1 MSLVLESLANAVA
14 ALESAILKCG
24 DEEKLSRL
32 DDITRNIIKA
42 GIIQYFEFS
51 YELCWK
57 FMRRWIEMNVS
68 PGITTGISRRELY
81 RLAAEYQLISDV
93 EQWMRYHHARNL
105 ASHTYEE
112 STADEVYQFAL
123 LFSPDARRLLEPLA
137 SKND

>member
-123 LFSPDARRLLEPLA
+123 LFSPDARRLLESLA